1 MSIVPRAI
9 GTNHF
14 ATVVDTVLLLKTPQG
29 ATPGVRSDPKHRQLA
44 RQVGGVSTIQASSMA
59 VTFYSKIT
67 LRPGSVFCFGT
78 ISSVADEGNSTP
90 HCGSTGKEVSSNK
103 LRKCRRS
110 ATSSSPEKD
119 CLWKVRGQE
128 PTDPENSTVYF
139 PDKRMDTDRE
149 EEGDQGEASCS
160 FRSSALKGERKESR
174 HNSSTILSRRPLHR
188 ESGVAYR
195 LRRRA
200 DRTRR
205 RTTSAGIPSTEEP
218 TPKYPATSRGRRA
231 GSRAACLARRGLR
244 DRRNFGGTRL
254 QRTKELP
261 TV

>member
-1 MSIVPRAI
+1 
-9 GTNHF
+9 
-14 ATVVDTVLLLKTPQG
+14 
-29 ATPGVRSDPKHRQLA
+29 VRSDPKHRQLA

-78 ISSVADEGNSTP
+78 ISSA
-90 HCGSTGKEVSSNK
+90 GKEVSSNK

-119 CLWKVRGQE
+119 RLRKVGGRGLA
-128 PTDPENSTVYF
+128 DPENSTVYF
-139 PDKRMDTDRE
+139 SDKRMDTYRE

-160 FRSSALKGERKESR
+160 FCSSALKGERKEGR
-174 HNSSTILSRRPLHR
+174 HDSNTILPRRPLHR
-188 ESGVAYR
+188 ESGVTYR

-200 DRTRR
+200 DRTWR
-205 RTTSAGIPSTEEP
+205 RTASTRIPPTEEP
-218 TPKYPATSRGRRA
+218 AQEHSTTSRGRRT
-231 GSRAACLARRGLR
+231 GSGATCLARRGLG
-244 DRRNFGGTRL
+244 DRRDSGRTRL

-261 TV
+261 MT